1 MELKGSTDADF
12 NGQLAPISYHGKTS
26 VKIPLP
32 AQLVLAAGYK
42 FSDFTLLLAFER
54 TYWSKFKDYD
64 FEFGDKTA
72 AHTSSPLSG
81 YFKSFMDDPVVKNA
95 KDTNTYRIGLA
106 YDVNEKLRLM
116 AGFSYD
122 EDITSSEHTG
132 LELPNTTSQAYTAG
146 VNYKFTP
153 NLEVGLGYVYQH
165 RDKKRAT
172 DIKNG
177 TRNGMG
183 SMSGEFETG
192 KIQIVA
198 TTFKYSF

>member
-1 MELKGSTDADF
+1 
-12 NGQLAPISYHGKTS
+12 
-26 VKIPLP
+26 
-32 AQLVLAAGYK
+32 
-42 FSDFTLLLAFER
+42 
-54 TYWSKFKDYD
+54 
-64 FEFGDKTA
+64 
-72 AHTSSPLSG
+72 
-81 YFKSFMDDPVVKNA
+81 
-95 KDTNTYRIGLA
+95 
-106 YDVNEKLRLM
+106 M

-183 SMSGEFETG
+183 SMSGEVETG